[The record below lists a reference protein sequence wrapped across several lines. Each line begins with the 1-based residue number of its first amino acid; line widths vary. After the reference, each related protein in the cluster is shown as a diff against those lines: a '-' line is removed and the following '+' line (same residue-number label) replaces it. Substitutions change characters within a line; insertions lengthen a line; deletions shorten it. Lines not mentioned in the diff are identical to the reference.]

1 MVACL
6 TPSEPLRYLPGMD
19 IPEVDTDTAAK
30 HLQAADSLFMDVRDP
45 ASFEA
50 SHIPGAV
57 NVGDLTIH
65 EFMEKTDKQQ
75 KIIVYCY
82 HGNMSLGG
90 AEYLLENGFE
100 DVCSMS
106 GGFEAW
112 REQHPQE

>member
-1 MVACL
+1 
-6 TPSEPLRYLPGMD
+6 
-19 IPEVDTDTAAK
+19 
-30 HLQAADSLFMDVRDP
+30 
-45 ASFEA
+45 
-50 SHIPGAV
+50 
-57 NVGDLTIH
+57 VGDLTIH